1 MTFRKDFIMAIEKMA
16 MLSIVGRES
25 GLDKFVAEYLINNNF
40 QPENATE
47 IFENGWN
54 LSPFTYEGE
63 AKEAKKAC
71 EELMGRLDIDYEN
84 IEMKDKIHLDVKMD
98 RVGLELENIKEK
110 FDKIDERIKKL
121 NNDMGELEKVKAP
134 ILHLKDLNFRLEEV
148 YDLRYM
154 RFRFGRME
162 NQDFYNMQRKKAD
175 VNAIILN
182 VEEDENYVWVIY
194 LTTEKGS
201 AEVDGV
207 LNMMGFERI
216 WIENEARGVPK
227 EYIAKL
233 DGEIA
238 KKVSEISVCKKEFA
252 DLKEK
257 MQGSIIKIYEIIG
270 IYEKIYDTKKSM
282 AYDKKSSFYVV
293 GWMPVSNLKEIL
305 PRLEKNRYVRYV
317 VKSDSEVKF
326 TPPTKLK
333 NNFLVRPFE
342 NLVEMY
348 GLPRYTEVDP
358 TSFVAITAFL
368 MFGLMFGD
376 VGQGAVIALIG
387 LLLAA
392 RRISLGKILV
402 YGGLSSIIFG
412 LAYGSIFGREDI
424 LHPLVISPMNN
435 INTMLIFGIVTGG
448 ILILAAM
455 IINIVNGFKE
465 HDMGR
470 VLFDKNGV
478 AGVIFYIAI
487 LIFIG
492 FMVFLG
498 IRIISITVLVII
510 LLIPLAAIFFKDAI
524 ISRVNRRKKDE
535 EKASVTE
542 KSFDLIETLL
552 SFASNTI
559 SFVRLSAF
567 AINHVGLCM
576 AVYILG
582 GMVSG
587 GGSLLVAVIGNVII
601 IGLEGLIVGIQ
612 VLRLEYYELFSRFY
626 AGDGYEYKP
635 I

>member
-1 MTFRKDFIMAIEKMA
+1 MAVEKMA

-25 GLDKFVAEYLINNNF
+25 QLDKFVAEYLINNNLH
-40 QPENATE
+40 PENATE

-54 LSPFTYEGE
+54 LSSYTYEGE
-63 AKEAKKAC
+63 AKEEKKKC
-71 EELMGRLDIDYEN
+71 EELMARLGIDFEN
-84 IEMKDKIHLDVKMD
+84 LVLEDKIHLDVKMEA
-98 RVGLELENIKEK
+98 LAKELGNITEK
-110 FDKIDERIKKL
+110 FDKIDEKIDKVNKE
-121 NNDMGELEKVKAP
+121 MGELEKIKAP
-134 ILHLKDLNFRLEEV
+134 ILHLNNLNFRLEQV

-154 RFRFGRME
+154 RFRFGRMDE
-162 NQDFYNMQRKKAD
+162 LGFYQLQKKINQLE
-175 VNAIILN
+175 AIVLK
-182 VEEDENYVWVIY
+182 VEETDDDVWVIY
-194 LTTEKGS
+194 MTTEKDS
-201 AEVDGV
+201 AEVDGM

-216 WIENEARGVPK
+216 WIDDKAKGFPK

-233 DGEIA
+233 DAGLANKQNEINLY
-238 KKVSEISVCKKEFA
+238 KQEFEE
-252 DLKEK
+252 LKEK
-257 MQGSIIKIYEIIG
+257 LKDKILKIYECIRIF
-270 IYEKIYDTKKSM
+270 EKIYDTKKFM
-282 AYDKKSSFYVV
+282 AHDTKGSFYVV
-293 GWMPVSNLKEIL
+293 GWIPVRNLKEII
-305 PRLEKNRYVRYV
+305 PRLRKDKYVRYV
-317 VKSDSEVKF
+317 VKSDREAMQ

-376 VGQGAVIALIG
+376 VGQGAIIALLG
-387 LLLAA
+387 LILA
-392 RRISLGKILV
+392 RKKISLGNILI

-412 LAYGSIFGREDI
+412 FAYGSIFGREDI
-424 LHPLVISPMNN
+424 LHPLIISPMGN

-455 IINIVNGFKE
+455 IINMINGFKA
-465 HDMGR
+465 HDIGR
-470 VLFDKNGV
+470 VLFDKNGA

-487 LIFIG
+487 LVFIG

-498 IRIISITVLVII
+498 KRIVPITVLVVI
-510 LLIPLAAIFFKDAI
+510 LLIPLVVIFFKDTI
-524 ISRVNRRKKDE
+524 ISRINKRKKNKVSEE
-535 EKASVTE
+535 EKAGGAE
-542 KSFDLIETLL
+542 KSFDLLETLL

-582 GMVSG
+582 GMVSS
-587 GGSLLVAVIGNVII
+587 GSSWIVAIIGNVII

-626 AGDGYEYKP
+626 SGDGYEYKP